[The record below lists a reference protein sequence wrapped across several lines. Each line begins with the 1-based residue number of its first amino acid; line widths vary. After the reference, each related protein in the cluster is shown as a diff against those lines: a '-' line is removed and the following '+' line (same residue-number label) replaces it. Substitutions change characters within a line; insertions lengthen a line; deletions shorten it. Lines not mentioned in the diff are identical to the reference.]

1 MQNNIHLVYPKQ
13 HSQELLRQTSGV
25 EGKAVFET
33 PMSWLPAAMLVKQAR
48 DRKHKKYAELDT
60 EGRAHLEQR
69 AGCPQSLCEWKKGLK
84 GQSEPVE
91 DIRILLDMKLKDS
104 ILYNRVA

>member
-1 MQNNIHLVYPKQ
+1 
-13 HSQELLRQTSGV
+13 
-25 EGKAVFET
+25 
-33 PMSWLPAAMLVKQAR
+33 MSWLPAAMLVKQAR